1 MSFPVRAFE
10 YCDITEIKKGQF
22 FLLGQD
28 WYLAVEYVGQSDQSF
43 SAVRVT
49 STDNT
54 QGTVWTDL
62 DPRYKVLR
70 IASPFATEV
79 HSDRFP
85 ERAPDSPIY
94 TSLFIANE
102 PLIFAKLGYE
112 DLLFTISGA
121 KLPDLRPMHRAPTFP
136 KWQLWIA
143 NPDGTKIGNEPLLT
157 VG

>member
-1 MSFPVRAFE
+1 MSFPVRAFQV
-10 YCDITEIKKGQF
+10 CDIGEIKKGQF

-28 WYLAVEYVGQSDQSF
+28 WYLAVEYVGQSNQSF

-54 QGTVWTDL
+54 QGTIWTDI
-62 DPRYKVLR
+62 DQRYKVLR
-70 IASPFATEV
+70 IASPFTTEV
-79 HSDRFP
+79 HSDIFP
-85 ERAPDSPIY
+85 ERAPDSPVY
-94 TSLFIANE
+94 TSLFIGNE
-102 PLIFAKLGYE
+102 PLIFAKLGIE

-121 KLPDLRPMHRAPTFP
+121 KLPDLRSMLRAPTFQ

-143 NPDGTKIGNEPLLT
+143 TADGTKIGNEPLFT